1 MRDYGIVH
9 DAQTGKFLIIFKDP
23 EDTTWSVLERGLSES
38 IAKAAVKGMTS

>member
-1 MRDYGIVH
+1 MREYGIVH

-23 EDTTWSVLERGLSES
+23 QDSTWSIYERGLSEE